1 METHTRTIPLDGA
14 QLTYHVSRPDA
25 PGTPTILLHPWFGCW
40 QFWAS
45 TMDALSDR
53 PCFAV
58 DFYSLAG
65 EGGRPSAGPTD
76 LADAVLRMLD
86 AEQLDRVDVVG
97 NSVGGIV
104 AQIIA
109 SSVPQRVRRLVLVGT
124 GANTVG
130 ALPAFAETVDRW
142 TAATRAGEGPS
153 RTAIEDTVGMLFT
166 GRPRSDVWETYIAAV
181 AGADAAYMGSVLT
194 AARALD
200 LVPRLPGI
208 TAPTLIVRGTED
220 CARTAE
226 HAAVLAAGIP
236 VARSIE
242 MEGAGHSPMVDHP
255 ADFARLVAEHV
266 GADIDA
272 AATRTAAAGTR

>member
-1 METHTRTIPLDGA
+1 
-14 QLTYHVSRPDA
+14 
-25 PGTPTILLHPWFGCW
+25 
-40 QFWAS
+40 
-45 TMDALSDR
+45 MDALSDR

-130 ALPAFAETVDRW
+130 ALPRI
-142 TAATRAGEGPS
+142 RGN
-153 RTAIEDTVGMLFT
+153 
-166 GRPRSDVWETYIAAV
+166 GRPVDC
-181 AGADAAYMGSVLT
+181 GD
-194 AARALD
+194 
-200 LVPRLPGI
+200 PR
-208 TAPTLIVRGTED
+208 R
-220 CARTAE
+220 
-226 HAAVLAAGIP
+226 
-236 VARSIE
+236 
-242 MEGAGHSPMVDHP
+242 
-255 ADFARLVAEHV
+255 
-266 GADIDA
+266 
-272 AATRTAAAGTR
+272 